1 MKLRL
6 GCLGK
11 SHLQPCP
18 KIALLRWQNWP
29 STLPSSTAF
38 AVQLCGYL
46 PLGMLMHAIKE
57 LNIHSVLFHVNKLK
71 KLTCSCQI
79 EHFMFTAIKS
89 FLIKVA
95 YYQKLLKLGERKP
108 VIQTCMSM
116 EGMLPISQKSLGLIL
131 KSIFFKVF
139 WSWFMLSV
147 KLSIPNISIFIYRQS
162 EYLKLLIKYY

>member
-1 MKLRL
+1 MFGQESFATMSKNSTSEVTKLTFNSTIQYSI
-6 GCLGK
+6 C
-11 SHLQPCP
+11 CTVMW
-18 KIALLRWQNWP
+18 LLTSWNVDARNQ
-29 STLPSSTAF
+29 
-38 AVQLCGYL
+38 GIEY
-46 PLGMLMHAIKE
+46 
-57 LNIHSVLFHVNKLK
+57 SVLFHVNKLK

-131 KSIFFKVF
+131 KSIFFKLF
-139 WSWFMLSV
+139 
-147 KLSIPNISIFIYRQS
+147 
-162 EYLKLLIKYY
+162 